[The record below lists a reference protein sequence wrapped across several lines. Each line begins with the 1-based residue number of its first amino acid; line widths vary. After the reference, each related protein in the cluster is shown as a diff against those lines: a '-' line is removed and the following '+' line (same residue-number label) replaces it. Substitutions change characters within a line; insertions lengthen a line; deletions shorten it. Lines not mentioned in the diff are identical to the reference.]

1 MLLSLSGDL
10 VALGV
15 VALRA
20 AMSIGFLRLATLL
33 VAQAFDLGTFSLM
46 VARHGTIA
54 EANPIVVDLFVSFGM
69 PAVILA
75 KAALVVL
82 VGALSVA
89 AWSPRGGTR
98 VWSVVGGLPLAI
110 AIAFG
115 LIGGITNTA
124 NLLP

>member
-1 MLLSLSGDL
+1 MLFSLTGDL
-10 VALGV
+10 MGLV
-15 VALRA
+15 VVGLRA
-20 AMSIGFLRLATLL
+20 ATSIGFLRLATLV
-33 VAQAFDLGTFSLM
+33 VAQSFDLATFSLM

-69 PAVILA
+69 PAVFLA
-75 KAALVVL
+75 KAALMVL

-89 AWSPRGGTR
+89 AWSQRGGTR
-98 VWSVVGGLPLAI
+98 IWSLVGGLPLAI